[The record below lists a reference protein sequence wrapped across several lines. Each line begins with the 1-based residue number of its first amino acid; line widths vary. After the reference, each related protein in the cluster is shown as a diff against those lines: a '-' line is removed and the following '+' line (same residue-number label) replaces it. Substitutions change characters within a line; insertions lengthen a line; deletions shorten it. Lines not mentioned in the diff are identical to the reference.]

1 MKIRILLLL
10 AFGFVFSFHS
20 CREKDPVTPEAKG
33 VNYIINYGSYSGD
46 KGSISV
52 FDTEKDTVSNKYY
65 ESVNGVAMTSNSQY
79 AYQVNDE
86 VYFMGNSVDQIF
98 WVDAET
104 FEQTSNGVTSSDLV
118 KPRYCVADANTLYV
132 SCWGGEIWKDESISY
147 IAKFNLTTKK
157 VEGKI
162 ALPGGPEGLAIVNG
176 KLYAALNY
184 KDSVAVINL
193 SNDAV
198 SYITTPAV
206 TSYFIKDDNNN
217 LYVSLISTY
226 SDNSTETG
234 LGYIDTSVD
243 KLDKVYKKEGVSSAY
258 VNILSFNKSKS
269 KLYVMASSFDANWK
283 LIGSVEVFDV
293 ATKSFSSSSVVSGIS
308 GLNGIAVDPES
319 DNLICFV
326 AESTTASGMMKT
338 YSSTGTV
345 VKEYKTGISPFM
357 LLNVK

>member
-1 MKIRILLLL
+1 MKNRILLLL
-10 AFGFVFSFHS
+10 AIGAMFSFQS
-20 CREKDPVTPEAKG
+20 CKEKDPVTPEAKG
-33 VNYIINYGSYSGD
+33 VDYIINFGGYSGD
-46 KGSISV
+46 KGSVSV

-65 ESVNGVAMTSNSQY
+65 ESINGVAMTSNPQY
-79 AYQVNDE
+79 AYQVKDE
-86 VYFMGNSVDQIF
+86 IYFMGNSVDQIF

-104 FEQTSNGVTSSDLV
+104 FEQTSNGVTSLNLV
-118 KPRYCVADANTLYV
+118 KPRYCVADGNTLYI
-132 SCWGGEIWKDESISY
+132 SCWGGEIWNDESVSY
-147 IAKFNLTTKK
+147 ITKFNLTTKK

-162 ALPGGPEGLAIVNG
+162 ALSGGPEGLAIANG

-193 SNDAV
+193 SDEAV

-206 TSYFIKDDNNN
+206 TSYFIKDDSDN

-226 SDNSTETG
+226 SDKSTETG
-234 LGYIDTSVD
+234 LGYIDTSAD
-243 KLDKVYKKEGVSSAY
+243 KLDAVYKKEGISSAY
-258 VNILSFNKSKS
+258 VNVLSFNKSKS
-269 KLYVMASSFDANWK
+269 KIYVMASSFDANWK

-293 ATKSFSSSSVVSGIS
+293 ASKSFSSSSVVSDIS

-326 AESTTASGMMKT
+326 SESATASGMMKT
-338 YSSTGTV
+338 YSSTGIK